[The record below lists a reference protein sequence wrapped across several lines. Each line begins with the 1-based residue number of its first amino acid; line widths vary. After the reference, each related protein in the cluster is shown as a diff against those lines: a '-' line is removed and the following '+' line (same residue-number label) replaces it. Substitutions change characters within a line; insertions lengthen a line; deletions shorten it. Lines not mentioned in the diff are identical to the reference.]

1 MTHLFTPHAKK
12 RGPAGFLFRNQ
23 GFQDAEGINDLNFC
37 DPNHCTWMGPR
48 LVSVFQGAIPMED
61 MSHVSGRAELTAAVD
76 GLVDAVRHLTRGAL
90 RVKDATT
97 VGHTTE
103 VERALAGELAAAWD
117 SERPEPQYKVQ
128 KLVERSP
135 KDQTATTIAPAI
147 GDVLAVTRNTGS
159 GGKDAP
165 VAPRTSIESIR
176 FDRADAERKPAL
188 KENLIAAGI
197 AELQD
202 RLGGFIKS

>member
-1 MTHLFTPHAKK
+1 
-12 RGPAGFLFRNQ
+12 
-23 GFQDAEGINDLNFC
+23 
-37 DPNHCTWMGPR
+37 
-48 LVSVFQGAIPMED
+48 MED

-90 RVKDATT
+90 RVKDAAT
-97 VGHTTE
+97 VGHPTE
-103 VERALAGELAAAWD
+103 VERTLAGELAAAWD

-128 KLVERSP
+128 KLVEGAL
-135 KDQTATTIAPAI
+135 KDQTATTVAPAI
-147 GDVLAVTRNTGS
+147 RDVPPVTRNTGS
-159 GGKDAP
+159 GGKGAP
-165 VAPRTSIESIR
+165 VSPCTNLESIR
-176 FDRADAERKPAL
+176 FDSPDAERKPAL

>member
-1 MTHLFTPHAKK
+1 
-12 RGPAGFLFRNQ
+12 
-23 GFQDAEGINDLNFC
+23 
-37 DPNHCTWMGPR
+37 
-48 LVSVFQGAIPMED
+48 MED

-90 RVKDATT
+90 RVKDAAT
-97 VGHTTE
+97 VDHTTK
-103 VERALAGELAAAWD
+103 VQRTLAGELAAAWD

-128 KLVERSP
+128 KLVEGSP
-135 KDQTATTIAPAI
+135 KDQTTTTIPPAI
-147 GDVLAVTRNTGS
+147 GGVPPVTRNTGS
-159 GGKDAP
+159 GGKGTP
-165 VAPRTSIESIR
+165 VSPRTSLESIR
-176 FDRADAERKPAL
+176 FDRPDAERKPTL